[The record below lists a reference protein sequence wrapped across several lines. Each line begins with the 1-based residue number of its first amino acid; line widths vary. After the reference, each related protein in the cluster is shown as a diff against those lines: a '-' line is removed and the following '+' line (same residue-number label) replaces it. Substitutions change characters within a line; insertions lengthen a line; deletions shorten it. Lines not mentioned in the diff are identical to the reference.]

1 METNTEL
8 ECCKALIWLFSVLT
22 SESSAFELVCL
33 FGKKGNT
40 SQSTIQHI
48 YIKKTRAGRE
58 DAPHCISLRG
68 SKPASGQEKNLPNPG
83 CTSKVD
89 FYCAALRIRALGGW
103 HLYWMHYHW
112 ATSSSAKLRLAL
124 AQVYVTVCR
133 HILYL
138 CKLLPMFFMHKM
150 QNMKSQ

>member
-48 YIKKTRAGRE
+48 YIKKNTSREGRRSPLYFIKRKQTGFRSRKKPPKLWLHQQGGFLLCSTQDSSPGWVAPLL
-58 DAPHCISLRG
+58 DA
-68 SKPASGQEKNLPNPG
+68 LPLSYKLI
-83 CTSKVD
+83 CTS
-89 FYCAALRIRALGGW
+89 
-103 HLYWMHYHW
+103 
-112 ATSSSAKLRLAL
+112 
-124 AQVYVTVCR
+124 
-133 HILYL
+133 
-138 CKLLPMFFMHKM
+138 
-150 QNMKSQ
+150 